1 MYYRKYWTQFCFWK
15 ICIIGVYYTLR
26 FKINSESN
34 ECINFSD
41 IELTFYYCWHL
52 MFEFVLGFVW
62 NLFLNKLRLSFHW
75 GKEEIVQRRSV
86 ADDES
91 WVANEEKGMKMTRFA
106 WCQFWT
112 APNLPLVYI
121 FYPIR
126 QILQ

>member
-1 MYYRKYWTQFCFWK
+1 
-15 ICIIGVYYTLR
+15 
-26 FKINSESN
+26 
-34 ECINFSD
+34 
-41 IELTFYYCWHL
+41 
-52 MFEFVLGFVW
+52 MFEIVLGFIW
-62 NLFLNKLRLSFHW
+62 NLFLNELRLSFHW
-75 GKEEIVQRRSV
+75 GKDEIVQRRSV

-106 WCQFWT
+106 WRQFWT